1 MRAVGNAAILAVEG
15 VVEAA
20 RRSVI
25 PFVVLAISLFLLAL
39 VLPPAWRKTM
49 FSLAWIALA
58 VALVAYGIYV
68 PNSP

>member
-1 MRAVGNAAILAVEG
+1 MLAAEG

-25 PFVVLAISLFLLAL
+25 PFVVLAISFFLLAL
-39 VLPPAWRKTM
+39 VLPRAWRTTM

-58 VALVAYGIYV
+58 VALVAYAIYV